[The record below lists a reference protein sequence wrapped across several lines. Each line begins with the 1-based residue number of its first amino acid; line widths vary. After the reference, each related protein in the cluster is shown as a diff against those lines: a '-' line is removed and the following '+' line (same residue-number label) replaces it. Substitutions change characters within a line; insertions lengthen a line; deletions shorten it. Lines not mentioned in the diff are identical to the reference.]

1 MCLAQSAN
9 VVSMQSASSH
19 VPEIGMESRSGLFSV
34 LHPIM
39 SETTGEQ
46 SIHRVRVWHHFCQ
59 RESEKLDVS
68 AKRCDLWAF
77 PPRIRTPWWCK
88 SVTSVGTQAEVCA
101 HQQEETQKTQH
112 LYFFYA
118 LCDGSVPL
126 KSKDN
131 KHGTGMWCDS
141 RATVNRRHQTLG
153 EVRLVIHQ
161 VTQNSTCSLL
171 WMYLFKCRF
180 NNGLSNPFS
189 AFFGEGLIQHAKNRA
204 PGTPF
209 ICLEI

>member
-19 VPEIGMESRSGLFSV
+19 VPEIVMESRSGLFSV

-39 SETTGEQ
+39 AETTGEQ

-112 LYFFYA
+112 LYFFT
-118 LCDGSVPL
+118 LSVMEVCRWSP
-126 KSKDN
+126 KTTN
-131 KHGTGMWCDS
+131 
-141 RATVNRRHQTLG
+141 TV
-153 EVRLVIHQ
+153 Q
-161 VTQNSTCSLL
+161 VCGVTAEQRSTDAI
-171 WMYLFKCRF
+171 KR
-180 NNGLSNPFS
+180 
-189 AFFGEGLIQHAKNRA
+189 
-204 PGTPF
+204 
-209 ICLEI
+209 